1 MDRGKIFTISPQFI
15 EYSDTEFNGLYLHK
29 IQKEF
34 LNYSNFGNINI
45 IIAPTGTGKTY
56 SFALP
61 IIKKHR
67 ENKLSSIKE
76 SRRGIVVSPT
86 NALIDDMVDNLSRKF
101 KDVSIEILN
110 SIKLKERGPE
120 RWKEILSILD
130 NNELIIINPDLLN
143 FIITGKYL
151 YGIKGERQ
159 WTELFEHIDYFVF
172 DEYHLYDEEQIAN
185 ILSFILLKDTL
196 FPHKEIK
203 FIFTSATPEK
213 GLEEF
218 FRDNKIEYKLFGE
231 IISNREG
238 NNRAIHGKI
247 ELNFIK
253 SEISNYILTNKK
265 TIYDFKEKNKK
276 ILIIFDKLRD
286 AHLFL
291 ERANREF
298 VGLRIEEETG
308 WLTKSN
314 LKPNLA
320 DCDIIV
326 GTNKVEVGVNYDVD
340 VCFMDQ
346 GKYFRNFLQ
355 RIGRVARGNRE
366 GHIFIFVDKIRKIET
381 VFDRTEYT
389 YYEFIEKYRDIQ
401 VDKKIYVEK
410 IPKFIGCFLFAVRQ
424 GITDATLRKMFFENV
439 KMNGETKRYF
449 DLMYSINKKIKGF
462 SDIDKNSGFF
472 VKIKDWQNWWN
483 VFLNTFCYFR
493 TNNLK
498 CKIIDKDR
506 NDLTTEY
513 NIEWVLQNKN
523 IIGKKDEYYI
533 VKGMIEESKGVLY
546 VVDSFPI
553 REDAFS
559 KNECYFNVKETFVK
573 KLKNLEESVQYYDE
587 NIRQYSI
594 DLIKTVRAL
603 CPVIT
608 QKRVNIKEIQ
618 VDENII

>member
-1 MDRGKIFTISPQFI
+1 MNNVKTVTLSPQFI
-15 EYSDTEFNGLYLHK
+15 EYSDTDFNSIHLHK

-34 LNYSNFGNINI
+34 LNYSNFSNITI
-45 IIAPTGTGKTY
+45 VIAPTGTGKTY

-61 IIKKHR
+61 IINKHR

-76 SRRGIVVSPT
+76 SRRGIIVSPT
-86 NALIDDMVDNLSRKF
+86 NALIKDMAYNLKQNF
-101 KDVSIEILN
+101 KEVSIDVLN
-110 SIKLKERGPE
+110 SSKLKEKGPE
-120 RWKEILSILD
+120 RWKEILSILYK
-130 NNELIIINPDLLN
+130 NELIITNPDLLN

-151 YGIKGERQ
+151 YEIKGERQ

-213 GLEEF
+213 ALEEF
-218 FRDNKIEYKLFGE
+218 LKDNKIEYMLFE
-231 IISNREG
+231 EVISNREE
-238 NNRAIHGKI
+238 NSRAIHGKI

-265 TIYDFKEKNKK
+265 MIYDFKEENKK
-276 ILIIFDKLRD
+276 ILIIFDKLRE

-291 ERANREF
+291 ERAKREF
-298 VGLRIEEETG
+298 IGLRIEEETG
-308 WLTKSN
+308 WITKSN

-340 VCFMDQ
+340 ACFMDQ

-355 RIGRVARGNRE
+355 RIGRVARGNRK
-366 GHIFIFVDKIRKIET
+366 GYIFIFVDKLRKIET
-381 VFDRTEYT
+381 VFNKTEYT
-389 YYEFIEKYRDIQ
+389 YYDFIEKYRNIQ
-401 VDKKIYVEK
+401 VDKKTYSEK
-410 IPKFIGCFLFAVRQ
+410 ISKFMGCFLFVVRQ
-424 GITDATLRKMFFENV
+424 GITDTTLRKMFFENV
-439 KMNGETKRYF
+439 KLNGETKRYF
-449 DLMYSINKKIKGF
+449 DLMYGIDKRIKGF
-462 SDIDKNSGFF
+462 SDIDKNKGFF
-472 VKIKDWQNWWN
+472 VIVKKWQDWWN
-483 VFLNTFCYFR
+483 IFLNTFCYFR

-498 CKIIDKDR
+498 CKVIDKDR
-506 NDLTTEY
+506 NDLITEY

-523 IIGKKDEYYI
+523 IIGKKDGVYV
-533 VKGMIEESKGVLY
+533 VKGMTEESKGFLY

-553 REDAFS
+553 GDYAFS
-559 KNECYFNVKETFVK
+559 KNECYFDVKETFIK
-573 KLKNLEESVQYYDE
+573 KLKNLHDDVQYYDE
-587 NIRQYSI
+587 NIRQYST
-594 DLIKTVRAL
+594 DLIKTVGAL

-608 QKRVNIKEIQ
+608 QKRVSIKDIQ